1 MEVINLARKLG
12 EELAASDEYKNFCT
26 TRDKCRENAALK
38 VKLDEFKVQKSILDV
53 EKEKDDDERDEGFVD
68 AVSVRVEKLY
78 NEITNDPDMKA
89 YNKAEEDL
97 NLLMTAINMT
107 ITSYISPES
116 LSGKY
121 GEGDGDFDGD
131 DGCTHNCSTC
141 HGCH

>member
-1 MEVINLARKLG
+1 MEIINLARKLG
-12 EELAASDEYKNFCT
+12 EELANSDEYRNFCE
-26 TRDKCRENAALK
+26 TRDKCRDNAALK

-53 EKEKDDDERDEGFVD
+53 EKEKDDTERDEGFVD
-68 AVSVRVEKLY
+68 AVSVRVEELY

-121 GEGDGDFDGD
+121 GEGEGGADED

-141 HGCH
+141 RGCH

>member
-1 MEVINLARKLG
+1 MEIINLARKLG

-26 TRDKCRENAALK
+26 TRDKCRENTALK

-68 AVSVRVEKLY
+68 AVSVRVEELY

-121 GEGDGDFDGD
+121 GEDDGDFDGD